1 MAEDHTEPGS
11 AIAPLTPEERRF
23 LLRLARRT
31 LDRYLRVGGLPDV
44 RPEELTPGLMVPAR
58 CFVTLREN
66 GELRGCVGSMVASEP
81 LYVAVMQSAIAA
93 ATRDTRFYPVD
104 PGELSSITIEIS
116 VLSPS
121 RTLSFSSIEELKALL
136 VPGVHGVV
144 LRNGPLSAVY
154 LPEVWEVFGHEKD
167 PKEAFLTSLS
177 HKAGDPTGHLWR
189 RPDTIV
195 EVFEAV
201 SFSETAPGVA

>member
-1 MAEDHTEPGS
+1 MTQD
-11 AIAPLTPEERRF
+11 APDARSGIPLLEAGERRF

-31 LDRYLRVGGLPDV
+31 LEQFLRSG
-44 RPEELTPGLMVPAR
+44 RIPEVPQEDLTPALLAPAR

-81 LYVAVMQSAIAA
+81 LYIAVMQSAIAA
-93 ATRDTRFYPVD
+93 ATRDTRFYPVSA
-104 PGELSSITIEIS
+104 GELPGITIEIS

-121 RTLSFSSIEELKALL
+121 RRLHFESLSELKSLL
-136 VPGVHGVV
+136 MPGIHGVV

-154 LPEVWEVFGHEKD
+154 LPEVWDVFADEAD

-177 HKAGDPTGHLWR
+177 RKAGDPTGLLWR
-189 RPDTIV
+189 RPDTVV

-201 SFSETAPGVA
+201 SFAETAPGVV